1 MTDFTVYPAIDL
13 RGGQVVRLRQGRAD
27 QQKTYSADPLEVA
40 RKWVRAGRTVAAC
53 G

>member
-13 RGGQVVRLRQGRAD
+13 RNGQVVRLRQGRAD
-27 QQKTYSADPLEVA
+27 QQKTYSSDPVEVA
-40 RKWVRAGRTVAAC
+40 REWGAPGRAVAAR